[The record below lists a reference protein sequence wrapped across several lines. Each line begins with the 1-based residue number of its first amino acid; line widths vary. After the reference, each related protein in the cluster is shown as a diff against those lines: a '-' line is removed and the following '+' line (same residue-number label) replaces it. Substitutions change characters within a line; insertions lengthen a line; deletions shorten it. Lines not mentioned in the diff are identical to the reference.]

1 MGGISVDGVA
11 GCQSPAVGP
20 ETFVVLG
27 VADTVDTVHKRQVT
41 HLVEVVG
48 AVFILQPDGVE
59 AEKRVLCP
67 EERSGFCALIA
78 QMQLDILHFMRVY
91 NGPVLRPALVIDCC
105 RHAVGR
111 RGGGKDIHDEAFV
124 VTVYGKVHFPTVF
137 RTPVPIEHV
146 LAVLAVEV
154 PVHFAPQL
162 VDAGGEGL
170 LGGRTVDVVLV
181 DGEQRLHDEGCFY
194 QVAAIVFLPE
204 GFHLARIAIPPV
216 WVGTVETVSGF
227 EEGDDFLH
235 SFQPFLAG
243 DIAAVYTGKYSH
255 DAEAASTGRDYVLVV
270 LRIDTV
276 HVDAFACQ
284 SAVGLGTFPEVV
296 EGTALYGV
304 HQGIVAQPVFF
315 GGGAFALRETEQ
327 QQEQ

>member
-1 MGGISVDGVA
+1 M
-11 GCQSPAVGP
+11 
-20 ETFVVLG
+20 
-27 VADTVDTVHKRQVT
+27 
-41 HLVEVVG
+41 
-48 AVFILQPDGVE
+48 
-59 AEKRVLCP
+59 
-67 EERSGFCALIA
+67 
-78 QMQLDILHFMRVY
+78 
-91 NGPVLRPALVIDCC
+91 
-105 RHAVGR
+105 
-111 RGGGKDIHDEAFV
+111 
-124 VTVYGKVHFPTVF
+124 
-137 RTPVPIEHV
+137 
-146 LAVLAVEV
+146 
-154 PVHFAPQL
+154 
-162 VDAGGEGL
+162 
-170 LGGRTVDVVLV
+170 
-181 DGEQRLHDEGCFY
+181 
-194 QVAAIVFLPE
+194 
-204 GFHLARIAIPPV
+204 

-243 DIAAVYTGKYSH
+243 DIAAVYTGKDSH